1 MIFIVTSN
9 DPLQVRGICHG
20 VANYAMHNLKNNN
33 VDVDSNP
40 TSFKME
46 KKPKP
51 KNFGDGTPTLLLI
64 ANKCHKLTYQ
74 ITSSSTIKT
83 IISLYLIHP
92 CFVWLTNVLHALFLN
107 LIMLLVMKCA

>member
-1 MIFIVTSN
+1 MNFIVTNN

-20 VANYAMHNLKNNN
+20 MTNYAMHNLMNNN
-33 VDVDSNP
+33 VDVVSNS

-64 ANKCHKLTYQ
+64 ANKCHKLACQ
-74 ITSSSTIKT
+74 ITSSSTTKYGERL
-83 IISLYLIHP
+83 SKCH
-92 CFVWLTNVLHALFLN
+92 HLN
-107 LIMLLVMKCA
+107 QS

>member
-1 MIFIVTSN
+1 MSFIVTSN
-9 DPLQVRGICHG
+9 GHLQVRGTCHG
-20 VANYAMHNLKNNN
+20 MENYAIHNLKNNN

-74 ITSSSTIKT
+74 ITSSSTTKT
-83 IISLYLIHP
+83 IKSLYLVHP
-92 CFVWLTNVLHALFLN
+92 RFA
-107 LIMLLVMKCA
+107 